1 MANTSAHMIAG
12 DSYLE
17 RKINVAPEFP
27 KMLLG
32 RNEMITSGDVMR
44 ILDLKEGQTV
54 EAHYDLF
61 QLLSKDFIKLKRLV
75 FQFNE

>member
-1 MANTSAHMIAG
+1 MIAG

-17 RKINVAPEFP
+17 RRINVAPEFP

-32 RNEMITSGDVMR
+32 RHEMITSSDVMR
-44 ILDLKEGQTV
+44 ILDLVEGQEV

-61 QLLSKDFIKLKRLV
+61 QLLSNDFTKLKRLV
-75 FQFNE
+75 FQF